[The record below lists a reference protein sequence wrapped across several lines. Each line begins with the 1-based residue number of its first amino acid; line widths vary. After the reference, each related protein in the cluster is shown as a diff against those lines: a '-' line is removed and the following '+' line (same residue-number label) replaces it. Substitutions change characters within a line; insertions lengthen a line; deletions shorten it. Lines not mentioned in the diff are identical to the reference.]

1 MVRIPPMGQFRSLG
15 WLLIGLIGGLLFS
28 SFASSYQPNGHIV
41 VGGTGRTLSVVFLL
55 GDSEIIVGGGSV
67 PNDVVELADRST
79 VPWQRPYELLIVP
92 SWDTEHVPGALS
104 LIERGAIRSV
114 AIVGSVKSDPVWT
127 ILERQA
133 ELHHTAVRFITEP
146 SRLLLDQN
154 TTLEL
159 LPSEAGLVTCLW
171 SGPLVVEVRDQRAS
185 AQLAYHCGKPTTAV
199 VSLRQS
205 SLADAPLLIRPRP
218 RRAQELVNSARYEI
232 QLDRG
237 ERVTLRLGASELRV
251 RRDKVVT
258 APTAA
263 PGGTQGQ

>member
-1 MVRIPPMGQFRSLG
+1 MGRFRSLG

-55 GDSEIIVGGGSV
+55 GDREIIVGGGSV

-114 AIVGSVKSDPVWT
+114 AIVGPVKSDPVWT

-133 ELHHTAVRFITEP
+133 ELHHTSVRFITAP

-159 LPSEAGLVTCLW
+159 LPSEVGLVACLR
-171 SGPLVVEVRDQRAS
+171 SGSLVVEVRDQRVS
-185 AQLAYHCGKPTTAV
+185 AQLPANCGQSAAV

-205 SLADAPLLIRPRP
+205 SLAHAPLLIRPRP

>member
-1 MVRIPPMGQFRSLG
+1 MGWFRSLG
-15 WLLIGLIGGLLFS
+15 WLLIGLIGGLLFG

-41 VGGTGRTLSVVFLL
+41 VGGTGRTLSVVLLL
-55 GDSEIIVGGGSV
+55 GDSEIIVGGGTV

-79 VPWQRPYELLIVP
+79 VPWQRPYELLIIP

-104 LIERGAIRSV
+104 LIERGTLRSV
-114 AIVGSVKSDPVWT
+114 AIVGPVKSDPVWT

-133 ELHHTAVRFITEP
+133 ELHHATVRFITAP
-146 SRLLLDQN
+146 SRLLFDQN

-159 LPSEAGLVTCLW
+159 LPSEAGLVTCLR
-171 SGPLVVEVRDQRAS
+171 SGSLVVEVRDQRVS
-185 AQLAYHCGKPTTAV
+185 AQLPANCGQSAAV
-199 VSLRQS
+199 VSLRQAS
-205 SLADAPLLIRPRP
+205 SVDASLLIRPRP

-237 ERVTLRLGASELRV
+237 ERVTLRLGTSELRV

-258 APTAA
+258 VPTAA

>member
-1 MVRIPPMGQFRSLG
+1 MGRFRSLG

-55 GDSEIIVGGGSV
+55 GDREIIVGGGSV

-114 AIVGSVKSDPVWT
+114 AIVGPVKSDPVWT

-133 ELHHTAVRFITEP
+133 ELHHTAVRFLTAP

-154 TTLEL
+154 TTLEF
-159 LPSEAGLVTCLW
+159 LPSEVGLVACLR
-171 SGPLVVEVRDQRAS
+171 SGSLVVEVRDQRVS
-185 AQLAYHCGKPTTAV
+185 AQLPANCGQSAAV